1 MVNGACAKAGVLK
14 RDPACT
20 REQVFINEKWYA
32 RTMVAASR
40 RSGRYRRQPR
50 AEDPALLARL
60 LRAGSRQAVADEP
73 FGEGRRKI
81 TLRGV
86 QAMPPITKD
95 SDTPTT
101 ASESTARSGSAAS
114 PSDSGTKQQP
124 VALEIPITVNGARTA
139 EGSDKREPF
148 SESTKTVMVFGSGAV
163 IKLTSSMTPGQLLF
177 LTNERSKKEVVCQ
190 VVKSK
195 NYRSASGYVELEF
208 TEPAVGFW
216 GMRFPGD
223 RISPGP
229 QATAETTRPVVA
241 SASSSAPSRPAAQK
255 TEPPLPSGAPS
266 TVAAKPPVPAP
277 VTVKPV
283 PSAAPAS
290 SIVPPALDSA
300 SLLGA
305 PKTKP
310 DSNVSAA
317 PTGTSLGSDRP
328 LIEPWLRKR
337 QPVPKVVAE
346 KPIVAAPAIIAPEP
360 PAKSPEPEPS
370 LPTTPIFELT
380 RPSDQPASL
389 FAPVEAPAKLSGV
402 DLSSLAP
409 FFELKPA
416 PADVVPEAPKG
427 PAANDPEAEELKH
440 HTARLQEELS
450 QMEFAEPV
458 ASSAAKPEVETPSFP
473 LSEPAISAIKTDLL
487 HESAVRLVENSETSS
502 AAPLP
507 TKLPALDEPL
517 KDALLATIPALET
530 LEPEE
535 LKIPAW
541 LEPLARNASAPSSTP
556 ELVQREKARRR
567 SEQPQLAELTA
578 PLVAQVEQEH
588 VAESRVPT
596 FGSALP
602 FEKAKS
608 VEESLP
614 KKSGKGMGFAAMA
627 AGILVLAGGG
637 WWYMNQQSAG
647 VPAKAPAVQAANI
660 PAASQNLQA
669 NAPNKEAAS
678 GATNS
683 APEEAAASPAKPA
696 ATNANAPANA
706 ADNLSSSAR
715 AASPA
720 HDPQTNANSLNGGNV
735 ATSAASATPEPVP
748 AAEKKPV
755 LGEVHLAAPKI
766 SQKKTVQS
774 TVEPDAGIS
783 LSEDQ
788 PEANTDSVGA
798 GLGVNSNPPAAPAAP
813 VAVGGDVKQ
822 AKLISS
828 VPPVYPTLARAQHVS
843 GGVTIDALIDANGR
857 VTTMQVISGHTLLQQ
872 AAMDAL
878 KQWKYQP
885 AMLDGK
891 AAPMHLTVTIQFHLQ

>member
-1 MVNGACAKAGVLK
+1 M
-14 RDPACT
+14 
-20 REQVFINEKWYA
+20 
-32 RTMVAASR
+32 
-40 RSGRYRRQPR
+40 
-50 AEDPALLARL
+50 
-60 LRAGSRQAVADEP
+60 
-73 FGEGRRKI
+73 
-81 TLRGV
+81 LRGV

-101 ASESTARSGSAAS
+101 ASGSTARSGSAAS
-114 PSDSGTKQQP
+114 PNDSGAKQQP
-124 VALEIPITVNGARTA
+124 VAVEIPITINGARTV

-163 IKLTSSMTPGQLLF
+163 IKLASSMTPGQLLF

-216 GMRFPGD
+216 GMRFPSD
-223 RISPGP
+223 RIRPGP

-241 SASSSAPSRPAAQK
+241 SPSSSAPSRPTAQK
-255 TEPPLPSGAPS
+255 TEPPLPSGTPS
-266 TVAAKPPVPAP
+266 TAAAKPPVA
-277 VTVKPV
+277 VKPL
-283 PSAAPAS
+283 PPAAPAS
-290 SIVPPALDSA
+290 SIGPPAPDSA
-300 SLLGA
+300 SLPGA

-317 PTGTSLGSDRP
+317 PTGTSLGADEP

-346 KPIVAAPAIIAPEP
+346 KPIGIIAPEP

-409 FFELKPA
+409 FFEVNPA

-458 ASSAAKPEVETPSFP
+458 ASSAAKPEVETPCFP
-473 LSEPAISAIKTDLL
+473 LSELAISAIKTDLV

-502 AAPLP
+502 ADPLP
-507 TKLPALDEPL
+507 TKLPAPDEPL
-517 KDALLATIPALET
+517 KDAQPATIPALET
-530 LEPEE
+530 LAPEE

-541 LEPLARNASAPSSTP
+541 LEPLARNASAPSSTQ
-556 ELVQREKARRR
+556 ELVREKARRR
-567 SEQPQLAELTA
+567 SEQLQLAELTA
-578 PLVAQVEQEH
+578 PLVAPVGQEH

-602 FEKAKS
+602 FDGAKS

-614 KKSGKGMGFAAMA
+614 KKSGKGMGSAAMA
-627 AGILVLAGGG
+627 AGLLVLAGGG
-637 WWYMNQQSAG
+637 WWYMHQQSAG
-647 VPAKAPAVQAANI
+647 VPAKARPVQAANI
-660 PAASQNLQA
+660 PAASQDLQT
-669 NAPNKEAAS
+669 NAPNYKEAAS
-678 GATNS
+678 GAQ
-683 APEEAAASPAKPA
+683 PA

-720 HDPQTNANSLNGGNV
+720 YNPQTDANSVNGGNV
-735 ATSAASATPEPVP
+735 ASSAASATPEPVP

-766 SQKKTVQS
+766 SQKRTVQS

-788 PEANTDSVGA
+788 PEANTDSLGA
-798 GLGVNSNPPAAPAAP
+798 GLGVASNQPAAPAAP
-813 VAVGGDVKQ
+813 VAVGGDIKQ

-878 KQWKYQP
+878 KQSKYQP

-891 AAPMHLTVTIQFHLQ
+891 AVPTHLTVTIQFHLQ

>member
-1 MVNGACAKAGVLK
+1 M
-14 RDPACT
+14 
-20 REQVFINEKWYA
+20 
-32 RTMVAASR
+32 
-40 RSGRYRRQPR
+40 
-50 AEDPALLARL
+50 
-60 LRAGSRQAVADEP
+60 
-73 FGEGRRKI
+73 
-81 TLRGV
+81 
-86 QAMPPITKD
+86 
-95 SDTPTT
+95 
-101 ASESTARSGSAAS
+101 
-114 PSDSGTKQQP
+114 
-124 VALEIPITVNGARTA
+124 
-139 EGSDKREPF
+139 
-148 SESTKTVMVFGSGAV
+148 
-163 IKLTSSMTPGQLLF
+163 
-177 LTNERSKKEVVCQ
+177 
-190 VVKSK
+190 
-195 NYRSASGYVELEF
+195 
-208 TEPAVGFW
+208 
-216 GMRFPGD
+216 
-223 RISPGP
+223 
-229 QATAETTRPVVA
+229 
-241 SASSSAPSRPAAQK
+241 
-255 TEPPLPSGAPS
+255 
-266 TVAAKPPVPAP
+266 
-277 VTVKPV
+277 
-283 PSAAPAS
+283 
-290 SIVPPALDSA
+290 
-300 SLLGA
+300 
-305 PKTKP
+305 
-310 DSNVSAA
+310 
-317 PTGTSLGSDRP
+317 
-328 LIEPWLRKR
+328 
-337 QPVPKVVAE
+337 
-346 KPIVAAPAIIAPEP
+346 
-360 PAKSPEPEPS
+360 
-370 LPTTPIFELT
+370 
-380 RPSDQPASL
+380 
-389 FAPVEAPAKLSGV
+389 
-402 DLSSLAP
+402 
-409 FFELKPA
+409 
-416 PADVVPEAPKG
+416 
-427 PAANDPEAEELKH
+427 
-440 HTARLQEELS
+440 
-450 QMEFAEPV
+450 
-458 ASSAAKPEVETPSFP
+458 
-473 LSEPAISAIKTDLL
+473 
-487 HESAVRLVENSETSS
+487 
-502 AAPLP
+502 
-507 TKLPALDEPL
+507 
-517 KDALLATIPALET
+517 
-530 LEPEE
+530 
-535 LKIPAW
+535 
-541 LEPLARNASAPSSTP
+541 
-556 ELVQREKARRR
+556 
-567 SEQPQLAELTA
+567 
-578 PLVAQVEQEH
+578 AQVEQEH